1 MDTENLVG
9 LLLSDELDETVSVEV
24 GLGASV
30 GREAE
35 FADVVL
41 HAGLLQVLLGLT
53 DPGNF
58 GMGVDD
64 GGDGPVVDMTMSVLD
79 ELNSGNTCTNRSDA
93 VKQCAGK
100 LNAPSSS
107 AL

>member
-1 MDTENLVG
+1 MDTEDLVG
-9 LLLSDELDETVSVEV
+9 LLLSDKLDETISVEV
-24 GLGASV
+24 GLGARV

-41 HAGLLQVLLGLT
+41 HAGLLQVLLGLA
-53 DPGNF
+53 DPGDF

-64 GGDGPVVDMTMSVLD
+64 GGDGPVVDVTMSVLD
-79 ELNSGNTCTNRSDA
+79 ELNSGDTCNNRSDA
-93 VKQCAGK
+93 VKQCVGK
-100 LNAPSSS
+100 LNPPSSS